1 MCAER
6 SITLCLRR
14 LQAGDRAAL
23 QPLWERYFRRLVGLA
38 RRRLH
43 GAPRQ
48 AADEEDI
55 ALSAFDSFYRGVEQ
69 GRFPRLEDRDDL
81 WQLLV
86 LLAARKAADL
96 AAHERCAKRGGGQV
110 RHLSALGEGDWPAFE
125 ALIGREPDPAFA
137 VQVAEQCEHLLGRLA
152 DPTLRQLAVWKL
164 EGHSNQE
171 IAGKLGCALPTV
183 ERKLRRIRGTWE
195 KEGGP

>member
-1 MCAER
+1 MPTEG
-6 SITLCLRR
+6 SITHCLRR

-48 AADEEDI
+48 AADEEDV
-55 ALSAFDSFYRGVEQ
+55 ALSAFASFCRAVEQ

-86 LLAARKAADL
+86 LLAVRKAADL
-96 AAHERCAKRGGGQV
+96 ATRARREKHGGGRV
-110 RHLSALGEGDWPAFE
+110 RHLSALSDGERPAFA
-125 ALIGREPDPAFA
+125 ALISREPDPAFA
-137 VQVAEQCEHLLGRLA
+137 VQVAQQCEHLLGRLA
-152 DPTLRQLAVWKL
+152 DDTLRQLAVWKL

-171 IAGKLGCALPTV
+171 IAGRLGCALPTV

-195 KEGGP
+195 KERGQ